1 MKIMHE
7 PVPESLTAATPA
19 PELTA
24 PVTWGAIAIWSD
36 RLRDALDT
44 CNADKAAIAD
54 LHLRR
59 LKRLT
64 DHARATP

>member
-1 MKIMHE
+1 MKIVHE
-7 PVPESLTAATPA
+7 SVPESLTAATPT
-19 PELTA
+19 PQLTT

-54 LHLRR
+54 LELRHQN
-59 LKRLT
+59 RLT
-64 DHARATP
+64 GQVKVTQ